1 MRAIAIEGIPINAM
15 IREEALTS
23 VTGFSLQTNSTLS
36 GGFISASGMSP
47 ICDAHKT
54 TMMIYVI

>member
-1 MRAIAIEGIPINAM
+1 MMRE
-15 IREEALTS
+15 EEALTS

-47 ICDAHKT
+47 I
-54 TMMIYVI
+54 YVMQKDNSEYICHID